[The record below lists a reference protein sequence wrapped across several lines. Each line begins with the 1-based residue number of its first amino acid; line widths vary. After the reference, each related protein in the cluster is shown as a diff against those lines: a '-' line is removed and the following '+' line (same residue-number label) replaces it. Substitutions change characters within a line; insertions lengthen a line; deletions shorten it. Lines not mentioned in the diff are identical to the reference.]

1 MFNTLKYE
9 IIMKIKKYNIV
20 GMFILL
26 APVPVLLV
34 SLDWAQKGEPI
45 ISAQTYWLTIMVI
58 GASINFFKN
67 FIYKSPNIP
76 RKNIPTYF
84 AIYELVILILFLSV
98 IPLGVFIFNS
108 VYPTNI
114 KFDWDKLTSSE
125 FTFSVLQ
132 LVGWVF
138 IGSLLFF
145 FNFIQISFER
155 EEKLQNES
163 ANYKYKTLKSHLDP
177 HFLFNSLN
185 TLSELVYEDANKA
198 DNFIQKLSGTYR
210 YIIDNEEIELIVLK
224 EELEFVERYFELQ
237 KVRCEEKIQLTINA
251 SNLYVRVLP
260 VTIQSLVENAIKH
273 NSFSLQNPLI
283 IEIKQEGEYLI
294 VKNNIQKKNV
304 LKETTKTGLQNL
316 KEMVKLKLN
325 KELIISETD
334 NEFIVKIPF
343 VY

>member
-1 MFNTLKYE
+1 
-9 IIMKIKKYNIV
+9 MKIKKYNIA
-20 GMFILL
+20 GMLILI

-34 SLDWAQKGEPI
+34 SLEWAQKGEPF
-45 ISAQTYWLTIMVI
+45 ISAQTYYFMVI
-58 GASINFFKN
+58 VLGASINFFKN
-67 FIYKSPNIP
+67 YVYNSPNVP
-76 RKNIPTYF
+76 RKNIPFYF
-84 AIYELVILILFLSV
+84 ATYLLVIITLFLLI
-98 IPLGVFIFNS
+98 IPLGVYIVQSIFL
-108 VYPTNI
+108 TNI
-114 KFDWDKLTSSE
+114 KFNWDKLFSSE
-125 FTFSVLQ
+125 FTTSLLQ
-132 LVGWVF
+132 FVGWIFV
-138 IGSLLFF
+138 GSLFLFF
-145 FNFIQISFER
+145 IVMQKLFER
-155 EEKLQNES
+155 EEKLQNE
-163 ANYKYKTLKSHLDP
+163 NVKFKYKTLKSHLDP

-198 DNFIQKLSGTYR
+198 DNFIQKLSNTYR

-283 IEIKQEGEYLI
+283 IEIKQDGDYLI

-325 KELIISETD
+325 KELIVSETD